1 MNVAAKESVLKR
13 IVAVDIHA
21 GHLRIPEVTIKKKI
35 FRTLSFV
42 SASSDQGQAISDHA
56 LTIKKAILEG
66 VSLNSLFVCPVV
78 IAIEFEDRPIMWSCS
93 CEVNTCKLSVP
104 AAVRLKG
111 RASKLR
117 SDRGHQPARARDRS
131 PLQLC
136 DGRRFVYEV
145 VPRGKVEGLRLL

>member
-1 MNVAAKESVLKR
+1 PIFNHGMS
-13 IVAVDIHA
+13 
-21 GHLRIPEVTIKKKI
+21 IKK
-35 FRTLSFV
+35 T
-42 SASSDQGQAISDHA
+42 
-56 LTIKKAILEG
+56 ILEG
-66 VSLNSLFVCPVV
+66 VGLDSLFVDSVV
-78 IAIEFEDRPIMWSCS
+78 VAIEFEDRPIMWSCS

-117 SDRGHQPARARDRS
+117 SDRSHQPARARDRS
-131 PLQLC
+131 ALQLC